1 MAKIVINSKII
12 SKDNE
17 ITEFNVNGIL
27 KDNKI
32 TYYEEKSIVSILVCP
47 KEIFLVKEDEEKKLE
62 LNFKKGKITHTNY
75 LIKDL
80 NFNINISTKTN
91 ELKLLDN
98 GFIIKYELY
107 MNGELSDVFKYTL
120 EWRDL

>member
-91 ELKLLDN
+91 EFKLLDN